1 MAIVTISMALKPIQT
16 IFVVAVSV
24 KGGLNGCRRPALLFG
39 VFV

>member
-24 KGGLNGCRRPALLFG
+24 KGGLNGCRPALLFG